1 MQDNEEFE
9 EYLQQGVLDLV
20 AAMLKLAVQD
30 FKRGPER
37 KDDVEAFLES
47 EWFIQICEG
56 LGVNSKEVKKIICGE
71 NNIG

>member
-1 MQDNEEFE
+1 M
-9 EYLQQGVLDLV
+9 EYDQEDLQQGMLDLV
-20 AAMLKLAVQD
+20 AAMLQLAVQD

>member
-1 MQDNEEFE
+1 MQYNEED
-9 EYLQQGVLDLV
+9 LQQGVLDLV
-20 AAMLKLAVQD
+20 AAMLQLAVQD

>member
-1 MQDNEEFE
+1 MQYDEED
-9 EYLQQGVLDLV
+9 LQQGILALV
-20 AAMLKLAVQD
+20 AAMLRLAVQD

>member
-1 MQDNEEFE
+1 MQYDEED
-9 EYLQQGVLDLV
+9 LQQGVLDLV
-20 AAMLKLAVQD
+20 AAMLQLAVQD
-30 FKRGPER
+30 FKRGPEK